1 MLAGGTPVPQS
12 NAAGGTPAPQSNAA
26 GGTPAPQ
33 LNAGRREARTTTRAW
48 AGGAFALLKRY
59 AAVMSDRSDGSGG
72 GARRR
77 DQIIFY
83 FGALTLFVYLATPGG
98 YLIDIQT
105 SYLLKNQFHASPKQI
120 ANFRLLTA
128 IPVYLAFIAG
138 LIRDQWN
145 PLGLRDRGFFLIFA
159 PATVVALI
167 AMALA
172 PDLTYRGLFLGM
184 LVVMLA
190 SRFISAAYEGLMA
203 LVGQESLMS
212 GRLSVVWNVF
222 SSIPVIGGA
231 LASGYISGHLRP
243 TAAFY
248 IVACFAGCIGLLGL
262 WKPASVFRGAY
273 DKPHARSGHFLE
285 NVKRLA
291 RHRPVYPAVLICF
304 LWNFAPGCNTPLQ
317 FYLTKL
323 GASDAV
329 YSYFNAIFTAANIP
343 TYLLYGFL
351 CRRVSLNKL
360 LWWSTIIA
368 VPQWVPMIF
377 MHSANLVLVLVV
389 PIGLMGG
396 MATAA
401 YADLAMRS
409 CPRGLQ
415 GTLMMLVAGVFS
427 LSARGGDVLGSAIY
441 NASPEHGF
449 LYCVI
454 AITVVYALILP
465 LLLLVPKELTA
476 RADGEETPAHAASAV
491 EEVAI

>member
-1 MLAGGTPVPQS
+1 MVDASGRLAKSSRGS
-12 NAAGGTPAPQSNAA
+12 NQTF
-26 GGTPAPQ
+26 
-33 LNAGRREARTTTRAW
+33 L
-48 AGGAFALLKRY
+48 
-59 AAVMSDRSDGSGG
+59 
-72 GARRR
+72 
-77 DQIIFY
+77 Y
-83 FGALTLFVYLATPGG
+83 FGALTLFIYLATPGG

-105 SYLLKNQFHASPKQI
+105 TFLLKNQFRADPDQI
-120 ANFRLLTA
+120 SRFRLLTA
-128 IPVYLAFIAG
+128 IPIYLSFVAG

-159 PATVVALI
+159 PATAVALI
-167 AMALA
+167 AMASA
-172 PDLTYRGLFLGM
+172 PDLSYRGLFLGM

-203 LVGQESLMS
+203 LVGQEGLMS
-212 GRLSVVWNVF
+212 GRLSVVWNVV
-222 SSIPVIGGA
+222 SSIPVVAAA
-231 LASGYISGHLRP
+231 LASGYVSNHLRP

-248 IVACFAGCIGLLGL
+248 IVAGFAGCIALLGL

-273 DKPHARSGHFLE
+273 DKPHARSGHFLD

-291 RHRPVYPAVLICF
+291 KHRPVYPAVLICF

-317 FYLTKL
+317 FYLTKI
-323 GASDAV
+323 GASDAI

-343 TYLLYGFL
+343 TFLLYGFL
-351 CRRVSLNKL
+351 CKRVSLNKL

-377 MHSANLVLVLVV
+377 MHSSNLALILVV
-389 PIGLMGG
+389 PVGLMGG

-409 CPRGLQ
+409 CPRGLH
-415 GTLMMLVAGVFS
+415 GTLMMLVAGVYS
-427 LSARGGDVLGSAIY
+427 LSARGGDVLGSEIY
-441 NASPEHGF
+441 KASPAHGF

-465 LLLLVPKELTA
+465 LLLWVPRELTA
-476 RADGEETPAHAASAV
+476 RADGQEKPGVALSAV